1 MEWKKCRAKIVP
13 LIINEL
19 DATLGTCGE
28 LWKCE
33 VEKYGGVKRSEE
45 FETRISGSVVLK
57 F

>member
-1 MEWKKCRAKIVP
+1 MELW
-13 LIINEL
+13 
-19 DATLGTCGE
+19 TLGTCGE

-33 VEKYGGVKRSEE
+33 MEKYGKVKRSEE